1 MDLVISDETYTFAHD
16 AAADRF
22 TVSHDGKPIGHVDYI
37 DRVASPDDTS
47 ESAVRTFT
55 HTEVS
60 PAYGGRG
67 IAAHLVRFALE
78 TSAEAGLTFR
88 TTCSYVMDFFRKN
101 PEFDEMRA

>member
-1 MDLVISDETYTFAHD
+1 MDLEISDETYTFAQD
-16 AAADRF
+16 IAASRF
-22 TVSHDGKPIGHVDYI
+22 TVSHDDKVIGHVDYI
-37 DRVASPDDTS
+37 DREVSPDDTS

-78 TSAEAGLTFR
+78 TSAEADLKFR
-88 TTCSYVMDFFRKN
+88 TTCSYVMEFFRKN
-101 PEFDEMRA
+101 SEFDELRA